1 MAVVAAADRVARNE
15 HLEHYQREKYVTY
28 ILASA
33 TTEIGS
39 VDGLELVG
47 GVLGTLAYFAVGVA
61 VLVTGFLVLDL
72 MTPGNLRHQV
82 YVDKNPNAAILLASN
97 HLALAI
103 IVVTAILT
111 SSDGFAQGLA
121 DSAVYGLFAIVLQA
135 IALRL
140 MNVVL
145 PGKLV
150 ALVQDPKMCGAA
162 WAVGVSLLS
171 IGLVNAAALT

>member
-1 MAVVAAADRVARNE
+1 
-15 HLEHYQREKYVTY
+15 
-28 ILASA
+28 
-33 TTEIGS
+33 
-39 VDGLELVG
+39 
-47 GVLGTLAYFAVGVA
+47 
-61 VLVTGFLVLDL
+61 

-140 MNVVL
+140 MNAFL